1 MTVKDFFENDINRN
15 IETVIKAD
23 DKDNIANEVEEYV
36 VTNEISKKISD
47 FFSAY
52 NGNGFANGVWISGF
66 FGSGKS
72 HLLKIISYVL
82 ASKKV
87 EEKGEIIDCGQ
98 MFADKIQ
105 KDDILKGDILRSLK
119 IPSESILFNI
129 DQHAQITG
137 KKDDNAILSVFYKV
151 FYDHLGYY
159 GFQPHMAE
167 FEMWLDSLGQY
178 EIFKTKF
185 QEKSGKNWV
194 DSRRHYFITETITEV
209 LGEIN
214 GKNPSVYE
222 NILSEIE
229 SKTKQ
234 SIEDFCMK
242 VHEYI
247 KSKTAN
253 FRLNFFVDEVGQY
266 ISDNTKLMLNLQTIA
281 ESLATKTKGSS
292 WILVTS
298 QEDMEKVVGDMSK
311 SQQNDFSKIMG
322 RFKVKISLTS
332 ANVEE
337 VIEKRLLKKTA
348 AATQQLT
355 EVFKQEGT
363 HLDTLLSFS
372 DVGMSFKSYKGKDD
386 FINKIPFVP
395 YQFDLFKSCRI
406 AFSNQNAFQGKHESV
421 GERSILSVFQ
431 QVLKSISDKEE
442 TALVSFDMIFDG
454 MSGDLR
460 SEFVNAINFANNHL
474 GDNPFAIKV
483 LKLLLMVKYES
494 KFKTTKRNIS
504 VLMIDDLNIDLAK
517 HDLKI
522 TEALNLLEQKSYIQ
536 RNNEVFEFLTNEE
549 KDVEKAIKNTDLDSQ
564 ADLKQLGSIFFEEII
579 KDVRLKYIDNK
590 QDYDFC
596 GKIDGSILGREKE
609 LEIEIVTPLYHSY
622 QSDSL
627 LLSES
632 SGRNVMRLII
642 AQNPLFFKDLRLYL
656 QTEKYVKQN
665 QSTSNSEGVKRILH
679 EKAHSNAQRKRI
691 LTVMTNK
698 ALAESKVIING
709 SFIELSATTDGRTQV
724 INGFQH
730 LVKTCFPNLRM
741 LGGTIYSEETI
752 KNTLRTNLDDLF
764 KHDDKT
770 MSEAENEIITIIKR
784 RKQQSDRTSL
794 LDLRTHFSKKPF
806 GWYQNA
812 LWTLVGR
819 LYKRGKIEIKKD
831 ANILEN
837 EDLLSAL
844 LNTANYG
851 NTLLEVQQDFDNKA
865 VKDLIKIYSEA
876 FNETCSAL
884 EAKEVGNGFKN
895 KLKELQSELL
905 PLMAR
910 KREYPFLNILDDFM
924 ENIGQWVKND
934 YSYFVNN
941 QTAFADKLLDT
952 KEDLID
958 PIKRFINGEQASI
971 YDAIKRMMED
981 DRANFDYIEGAEIGI
996 LKTLLTNPK
1005 PFAGNFIR
1013 EAKTAKDQLT
1023 QKVETRVKEEKN
1035 KALEAFEAV
1044 IEDLKSKPEF
1054 QVLDETKQ
1062 NTILLP
1068 FQEEITK
1075 LNRQQFIATI
1085 RDIRTNNLERL
1096 KSQQLNEMMRLSTV
1110 LTNNQEGNVNEPVPQ
1125 YVRRNT
1131 INIHFTKSE
1140 LQTEADVNEYVEAL
1154 RKAYIQQ
1161 IKDTKRIA
1169 L

>member
-1 MTVKDFFENDINRN
+1 MIVKDFFENKINRN

-23 DKDNIANEVEEYV
+23 DKDNIANEVAEYV
-36 VTNEISKKISD
+36 VTNEISKKIAD
-47 FFSAY
+47 FFTAY

-82 ASKKV
+82 ESKKV
-87 EEKGEIIDCGQ
+87 DGYDCGEL
-98 MFADKIQ
+98 FAYKIE

-129 DQHAQITG
+129 DQQAQITS
-137 KKDDNAILSVFYKV
+137 KVNDNAILSVFYKV

-159 GFQPHMAE
+159 GFQAHVAE
-167 FEMWLDSLGQY
+167 FEMWLDSLNQY
-178 EIFKTKF
+178 QIFKEKF
-185 QEKSGKNWV
+185 EQQANKSWIV
-194 DSRRHYFITETITEV
+194 ARRDYFDPMVTDIIADV

-214 GKNPSVYE
+214 GKEPEKYE
-222 NILSEIE
+222 NILDEIE
-229 SKTKQ
+229 DRTKQ
-234 SIEDFCMK
+234 SVENFCLR

-247 KSKTAN
+247 KSKPAN

-281 ESLATKTKGSS
+281 ESLATKTKGAS

-298 QEDMEKVVGDMSK
+298 QEDMEKVVGDMSR

-348 AATQQLT
+348 AATSQLA
-355 EVFKQEGT
+355 EVFKKEGT

-406 AFSNQNAFQGKHESV
+406 ALSNQNAFQGKHASV
-421 GERSILSVFQ
+421 GERSILGVFQ
-431 QVLKSISDKEE
+431 QVLMNISEREE

-454 MSGDLR
+454 MRNDLR
-460 SEFVNAINFANNHL
+460 SEFQNSIILAENHL
-474 GDNPFAIKV
+474 GNPFAVKI

-504 VLMIDDLNIDLAK
+504 VLMIDDLNIDLAE

-522 TEALNLLEQKSYIQ
+522 TEALNLLELQSYIQ
-536 RNNEVFEFLTNEE
+536 RNNDVFEFLTDDE
-549 KDVEKAIKNTDLDSQ
+549 KDVEREIKNTDLDSQ

-579 KDVRLKYIDNK
+579 KDVRLKYLDNK

-596 GKIDGSILGREKE
+596 SKIDGSILGREKE
-609 LEIEIVTPLYHSY
+609 LEIEIVTPLNHSY
-622 QSDSL
+622 LSDSL

-632 SGRNVMRLII
+632 SGNKVMRLII
-642 AQNPLFFKDLRLYL
+642 PENPLLFKDLRLYL
-656 QTEKYVKQN
+656 QTEKYIKQN
-665 QSTSNSEGVKRILH
+665 QSTSNSEGVKRILI
-679 EKAHSNAQRKRI
+679 EKSQSNAQRKRSLNI
-691 LTVMTNK
+691 IVNK

-770 MSEAENEIITIIKR
+770 MSEAEIEIISIIKR

-1110 LTNNQEGNVNEPVPQ
+1110 LTNNQEGNINEPVPQ

-1140 LQTEADVNEYVEAL
+1140 LKTEADVNEYVEAL
-1154 RKAYIQQ
+1154 RKAYIEQ
-1161 IKDTKRIA
+1161 IKDTKRIT

>member
-1 MTVKDFFENDINRN
+1 MIVKDFFENDINRN

-36 VTNEISKKISD
+36 VTNEISKKIAD
-47 FFSAY
+47 FFHAY

-87 EEKGEIIDCGQ
+87 DEIDCGQ
-98 MFADKIQ
+98 MFADKIE

-129 DQHAQITG
+129 DQHAQISG

-159 GFQPHMAE
+159 GTQPHMAE

-178 EIFKTKF
+178 EIFKTKIK
-185 QEKSGKNWV
+185 EKSGKDWLN
-194 DSRRHYFITETITEV
+194 SRRNYFITDTITEV

-214 GKNPSVYE
+214 GKSPAVYE
-222 NILSEIE
+222 NILNEIE

-234 SIEDFCMK
+234 SIEDFCLK

-247 KSKTAN
+247 KSKPAN

-337 VIEKRLLKKTA
+337 VIEKRLLKKNA
-348 AATQQLT
+348 AATLQLT

-372 DVGMSFKSYKGKDD
+372 DVGMTFKSYKGKED
-386 FINKIPFVP
+386 FVNKVPFVP

-406 AFSNQNAFQGKHESV
+406 ALSNQNAFQGKHASV
-421 GERSILSVFQ
+421 GERSILGVFQ
-431 QVLKSISDKEE
+431 QVLQNISSKKE

-454 MSGDLR
+454 MRNDLR
-460 SEFVNAINFANNHL
+460 SEFQNSIIMAENHL
-474 GDNPFAIKV
+474 GNPFAVKI

-504 VLMIDDLNIDLAK
+504 VLMIDDLNVDLAQ
-517 HDLKI
+517 HDRQI
-522 TEALNLLEQKSYIQ
+522 TEALNLLEHQSFIQ
-536 RNNEVFEFLTNEE
+536 RNNEVFEFLTDDE
-549 KDVEKAIKNTDLDSQ
+549 KDVEREIKNTDLDSL
-564 ADLKQLGSIFFEEII
+564 ADVKQLGNIFFDEII
-579 KDVRLKYIDNK
+579 KDSRLKYIDNK

-596 GKIDGSILGREKE
+596 GKIDGSMLGREKE
-609 LEIEIVTPLYHSY
+609 LEVEIITPLYHLY
-622 QSDSL
+622 QSESL

-632 SGRNVMRLII
+632 SGRNVMRII
-642 AQNPLFFKDLRLYL
+642 IPQNPLLFKDLRLYL

-665 QSTSNSEGVKRILH
+665 QSTSNSEGVKRILI
-679 EKAHSNAQRKRI
+679 EKSQSNAARKRN

-709 SFIELSATTDGRTQV
+709 SFIELSATTDGRMQV

-741 LGGTIYSEETI
+741 LGAVVFSEETI
-752 KNTLRTNLDDLF
+752 KNTVKTKLDDLF

-770 MSEAENEIITIIKR
+770 MSEAEIEILSIIKI
-784 RKQQSDRTSL
+784 RKQRSDRTSL
-794 LDLRTHFSKKPF
+794 LDLKSHFSRKPF

-812 LWTLVGR
+812 LWTLVAR
-819 LYKRGKIEIKKD
+819 LYKRGKIEVKKD

-837 EDLLSAL
+837 EDVLNAL
-844 LNTANYG
+844 LNSAHYG

-865 VKDLIKIYSEA
+865 VKDLISVYSQA
-876 FNETCSAL
+876 FNEPCATL
-884 EAKEVGNGFKN
+884 EAKDVGNAFKG
-895 KLKELQSELL
+895 KLKDLQTELL
-905 PLMAR
+905 TLLAR

-941 QTAFADKLLDT
+941 QKAFVDTLLDA

-958 PIKRFINGEQASI
+958 PIKQFINGEQAII
-971 YDAIKRMMED
+971 YDAIKKILED
-981 DRANFDYIEGAEIGI
+981 DRANFDYIEGPEIGI
-996 LKTLLTNPK
+996 LNKLLTNPK
-1005 PFAGNFIR
+1005 PFAGNLIR

-1023 QKVETRVKEEKN
+1023 QKVDTRVKDEKI

-1044 IEDLKSKPEF
+1044 MKDLKTKSEF
-1054 QVLDETKQ
+1054 QTLDETKQ

-1068 FQEEITK
+1068 FQEEMAK
-1075 LNRQQFIATI
+1075 LKTQQFIAI
-1085 RDIRTNNLERL
+1085 IKDIGTNRLERL
-1096 KSQQLNEMMRLSTV
+1096 KSQQLNEMMRLSV
-1110 LTNNQEGNVNEPVPQ
+1110 VVNENQTGNFNEPVLQ
-1125 YVRRNT
+1125 YVRKNA
-1131 INIHFTKSE
+1131 INIHFTKTE

-1154 RKAYIQQ
+1154 RKAYIEQ
-1161 IKDTKRIA
+1161 IKDTKRIS

>member
-1 MTVKDFFENDINRN
+1 MIVKDFFENSIERN

-23 DKDNIANEVEEYV
+23 DRDNIANEVEEYV
-36 VTNEISKKISD
+36 VTNEISKKIAN
-47 FFSAY
+47 FFTAY

-82 ASKKV
+82 ESKQVDGK
-87 EEKGEIIDCGQ
+87 DCGQ
-98 MFADKIQ
+98 MFAQKIE

-119 IPSESILFNI
+119 TPSESILFNI
-129 DQHAQITG
+129 DQQAQITSKG
-137 KKDDNAILSVFYKV
+137 NENAILSVFYKV

-159 GFQPHMAE
+159 GFQAHVAE
-167 FEMWLDSLGQY
+167 FEMWLDSLNQY
-178 EIFKTKF
+178 QLFKEKF
-185 QEKSGKNWV
+185 EQQANKSWV
-194 DSRRHYFITETITEV
+194 EARRDYFDPTVTDIIADV

-214 GKNPSVYE
+214 GKESEKYE
-222 NILSEIE
+222 NILDEIE
-229 SKTKQ
+229 DRTKQ
-234 SIEDFCMK
+234 SVENFCLR

-247 KSKTAN
+247 TSKPVN

-337 VIEKRLLKKTA
+337 VIEKRLLKKNA
-348 AATQQLT
+348 AGTQQLA

-372 DVGMSFKSYKGKDD
+372 DVGMNFKNYAGKDD

-406 AFSNQNAFQGKHESV
+406 ALSNQNAFQGKHASV
-421 GERSILSVFQ
+421 GERSILGVFQ
-431 QVLKSISDKEE
+431 QVLLNISNREE

-454 MSGDLR
+454 MRNDLR
-460 SEFVNAINFANNHL
+460 SEFQNSIILAENHL
-474 GDNPFAIKV
+474 GNLFAVKI

-504 VLMIDDLNIDLAK
+504 VLMINDINVDLTQ
-517 HDLKI
+517 HDLQI
-522 TEALNLLEQKSYIQ
+522 TEALNLLELQSYIQ
-536 RNNEVFEFLTNEE
+536 RNNEVYEFLTDDE
-549 KDVEKAIKNTDLDSQ
+549 KDVEREIKNTDLDSQ
-564 ADLKQLGSIFFEEII
+564 ADVKQLGRIFFDEII
-579 KDVRLKYIDNK
+579 KDSRLKYIDNK
-590 QDYDFC
+590 QDYEFC
-596 GKIDGSILGREKE
+596 SKIDGSILGREKE

-642 AQNPLFFKDLRLYL
+642 PNNPLLFKDLRLYL
-656 QTEKYVKQN
+656 QTEKYIKQN
-665 QSTSNSEGVKRILH
+665 QSTSNSEGVKRILI
-679 EKAHSNAQRKRI
+679 EKSQSNAQRNRN
-691 LTVMTNK
+691 LTFMTTK

-709 SFIELSATTDGRTQV
+709 SFIELSATTDGRMHV

-741 LGGTIYSEETI
+741 LGATVFSEETI
-752 KNTLRTNLDDLF
+752 KNTVRTKLDDLF

-770 MSEAENEIITIIKR
+770 MSEAEIEIISVIKR

-794 LDLRTHFSKKPF
+794 LDLRAAFSKKPF

-812 LWTLVGR
+812 LWTLVAR

-837 EDLLSAL
+837 EEVLAAL
-844 LNTANYG
+844 LNSAHYG
-851 NTLLEVQQDFDNKA
+851 NTLLEVQQDFDHKS
-865 VKDLIKIYSEA
+865 VKELMKTYSEA
-876 FNETCSAL
+876 FNENCPAD
-884 EAKEVGNGFKN
+884 EAKEVGNLFKS
-895 KLKELQSELL
+895 KLKDLQTELL
-905 PLMAR
+905 TLIAR
-910 KREYPFLNILDDFM
+910 KREYPFLSILDDFM
-924 ENIGQWVKND
+924 DNIGQWVKND

-941 QTAFADKLLDT
+941 QKAFADKLLDT

-971 YDAIKRMMED
+971 YDTIKKMLED
-981 DRANFDYIEGAEIGI
+981 DRANFDYIDGAEISI
-996 LKTLLTNPK
+996 LNNLLVNPK

-1023 QKVETRVKEEKN
+1023 EKVTQRVNEEKI
-1035 KALEAFEAV
+1035 KALKAFEAV
-1044 IEDLKSKPEF
+1044 MKDLKTKSEF
-1054 QVLDETKQ
+1054 QTLDETKQ

-1068 FQEEITK
+1068 FQQEMEK

-1085 RDIRTNNLERL
+1085 RDIRTNSLERL
-1096 KSQQLNEMMRLSTV
+1096 KSQQLNEMIRLSTV
-1110 LTNNQEGNVNEPVPQ
+1110 SNENQVGNVSEPVLQ
-1125 YVRRNT
+1125 YVRKNAIT
-1131 INIHFTKSE
+1131 IHFAKSE

-1154 RKAYIQQ
+1154 RKAYIEQ

>member
-1 MTVKDFFENDINRN
+1 MIVKDFFENDINRN

-36 VTNEISKKISD
+36 VTNEISKKIAI
-47 FFSAY
+47 FFNAY
-52 NGNGFANGVWISGF
+52 NENGFANGVWISVF

-98 MFADKIQ
+98 IFAQKIE

-178 EIFKTKF
+178 EIFKIKF
-185 QEKSGKNWV
+185 QEKSGKNWL
-194 DSRRHYFITETITEV
+194 DSRRHYFITDTITEV

-214 GKNPSVYE
+214 GKSPSVYE
-222 NILSEIE
+222 NILNEIE
-229 SKTKQ
+229 NKTKQ
-234 SIEDFCMK
+234 SIEDFCLK

-247 KSKTAN
+247 KSKPAH

-281 ESLATKTKGSS
+281 ETLATKTKGAS

-337 VIEKRLLKKTA
+337 VIEKRLLKKNATA
-348 AATQQLT
+348 TEQLA

-372 DVGMSFKSYKGKDD
+372 NVGGMTFKGYKGKED
-386 FINKIPFVP
+386 FINKVPFVP

-406 AFSNQNAFQGKHESV
+406 ALSNQNAFQGKHASV
-421 GERSILSVFQ
+421 GERSILGVFQ
-431 QVLKSISDKEE
+431 QVLKNISGKKE
-442 TALVSFDMIFDG
+442 TALVSFDMIYDG
-454 MSGDLR
+454 MSQDLR
-460 SEFVNAINFANNHL
+460 SEFQNSINIADKNL
-474 GDNPFAIKV
+474 GNPIAVKI
-483 LKLLLMVKYES
+483 LKFLLMVKYVS
-494 KFKTTKRNIS
+494 GFKTTKRNIS
-504 VLMIDDLNIDLAK
+504 VLMIDDLNVDLAK
-517 HDLKI
+517 HDLQI
-522 TEALNLLEQKSYIQ
+522 TEALNLLELQSYIQ
-536 RNNEVFEFLTNEE
+536 RNNEVFEFLTDDE
-549 KDVEKAIKNTDLDSQ
+549 KDVEREIKNTDLDALS
-564 ADLKQLGSIFFEEII
+564 DVKQLGSIFFDEII
-579 KDVRLKYIDNK
+579 KDSRLKYIDNK
-590 QDYDFC
+590 QDYEFC
-596 GKIDGSILGREKE
+596 GKIDGSVLGREKE

-622 QSDSL
+622 QSESL

-642 AQNPLFFKDLRLYL
+642 PENPLLFKDLRLFL
-656 QTEKYVKQN
+656 QTDKYVKQN
-665 QSTSNSEGVKRILH
+665 QSTSNSEGVKRILA
-679 EKAHSNAQRKRI
+679 EKSQSNALRKRH
-691 LTVMTNK
+691 LTIVVNK

-709 SFIELSATTDGRTQV
+709 SYIELNATTDGRMQV

-741 LGGTIYSEETI
+741 LGATIYSEETI
-752 KNTLRTNLDDLF
+752 KNTTRTKFDDLF

-770 MSEAENEIITIIKR
+770 MSEAEIEILSIIKR

-794 LDLRTHFSKKPF
+794 LDLRTAFSKKPF

-812 LWTLVGR
+812 LWTLVAR

-837 EDLLSAL
+837 EDVLSAL
-844 LNTANYG
+844 LNSAHYG

-865 VKDLIKIYSEA
+865 VKDLIKTYTEA
-876 FNETCSAL
+876 FNENCSAL
-884 EAKEVGNGFKN
+884 EAKDVGNAFKS
-895 KLKELQSELL
+895 KLKDLQTELL
-905 PLMAR
+905 TLLAR
-910 KREYPFLNILDDFM
+910 KREYPFLSILDDFM
-924 ENIGQWVKND
+924 DDIGQWVKND

-941 QTAFADKLLDT
+941 QKAFADKLLDA

-971 YDAIKRMMED
+971 YDSIKKMLED
-981 DRANFDYIEGAEIGI
+981 DRANFDYIEGDEIGI
-996 LKTLLTNPK
+996 LNKLLTNPK
-1005 PFAGNFIR
+1005 PFAGSFIR
-1013 EAKTAKDQLT
+1013 DAKIAKDELT
-1023 QKVETRVKEEKN
+1023 NKVSERVKEEKL
-1035 KALEAFEAV
+1035 KALGAFEAV
-1044 IEDLKSKPEF
+1044 MKDLKTKSEF
-1054 QVLDETKQ
+1054 QTLDETKQ

-1068 FQEEITK
+1068 FQQEMEK

-1085 RDIRTNNLERL
+1085 RDIRTNSLERL
-1096 KSQQLNEMMRLSTV
+1096 KSQQLNEMIRLSTV
-1110 LTNNQEGNVNEPVPQ
+1110 PNENQTGNISEPVLQ
-1125 YVRRNT
+1125 YVRKNS
-1131 INIHFTKSE
+1131 INIHFAKSE

-1154 RKAYIQQ
+1154 RKAYIEQ